1 MNKQQAALLS
11 IFSNTT
17 LIIFKLIAGIAMG
30 SISVLSEAIHS
41 SIDLIASLIAFFSI
55 RKAVQPEDDDHPF
68 GHGKYENVS
77 GLIEALLIIFA
88 AAIIVYE
95 AITKII
101 HGASVANVEA
111 GIIVMLVAS
120 LVNLVISL
128 SLLKISKKTNSIA
141 LEADAMHL
149 LTDVFTSA
157 GVLGGLIIIKITH
170 IQILDPIVAFLV
182 ALLIVKAGIDL
193 IKKSMTD
200 LVDGSLPKNEIQ
212 LIIDIVNYHPE
223 VTSYHRL
230 RTRKCG
236 DKREIDIHLRI
247 RNDATLV
254 EAHNLASTIEKEIK
268 DKFNGAYVLVHVEP
282 EKELKVSSV

>member
-1 MNKQQAALLS
+1 MDKQKAAKLS
-11 IFSNTT
+11 IFSNSA
-17 LIIFKLIAGIAMG
+17 LIIFKLIAGTAMG

-55 RKAVQPEDDDHPF
+55 KKAVQPEDADHPF

-95 AITKII
+95 AIKKII
-101 HGASVANVEA
+101 HGASVTNLEA
-111 GIIVMLVAS
+111 GILVMLIAS
-120 LVNLVISL
+120 LVNLFISMT
-128 SLLKISKKTNSIA
+128 LLRISKKTGSIA

-157 GVLGGLIIIKITH
+157 GVFGGLIIIRFTH
-170 IQILDPIVAFLV
+170 IQILDPVVAFLV
-182 ALLIVKAGIDL
+182 ALLIVKAGVDM
-193 IKKSMTD
+193 IKKSMID
-200 LVDGSLPKNEIQ
+200 LVDGSLPQNEIQ
-212 LIIDIVNYHPE
+212 VIVDIIKSHPE
-223 VTSYHRL
+223 ITSYHRL

-236 DKREIDIHLRI
+236 DTREIDIHLRT
-247 RNDATLV
+247 RSDATLV

-268 DKFNGAYVLVHVEP
+268 EKFKDAYVLVHVEP
-282 EKELKVSSV
+282 EEELKENSV